1 MFVVVNVPL
10 GFLFIIIINLYM
22 DSSIS
27 LSNLDVS
34 N

>member
-10 GFLFIIIINLYM
+10 GFLFIFIINLYM